1 MCMANYEVGS
11 IIEGKITGI
20 KPFGAFVAIDEQKQ
34 GLVHISEVAHGFVKD
49 INDVLTV
56 GDEVKVKVISV
67 DENSGKISLSIRA
80 TQEAPAR
87 PASKPRPSGGG
98 GGGSYGGGGS
108 RKPQQQQQ
116 KQGFNTLED
125 KLKEW
130 LKQSNEIQAD
140 LNKRA
145 KK

>member
-1 MCMANYEVGS
+1 MANYEVGS

-98 GGGSYGGGGS
+98 GGSYGGGGS

>member
-1 MCMANYEVGS
+1 MSNYEVGS
-11 IIEGKITGI
+11 IVEGKVTGI
-20 KPFGAFVAIDEQKQ
+20 KPFGAFVALDEKKQ

-49 INDVLTV
+49 INDVLKV
-56 GDEVKVKVISV
+56 GDEVKVKIMNV
-67 DENSGKISLSIRA
+67 EEESGKISLSIRA
-80 TQEAPAR
+80 TQEAPERPAR
-87 PASKPRPSGGG
+87 PAKPRPAGSGGG
-98 GGGSYGGGGS
+98 GG
-108 RKPQQQQQ
+108 RKPAPQKSQQQQ
-116 KQGFNTLED
+116 QGFNTLED

>member
-1 MCMANYEVGS
+1 MANYEVGS

-98 GGGSYGGGGS
+98 GNFGGGS

-116 KQGFNTLED
+116 KQQGFNTLED

>member
-1 MCMANYEVGS
+1 MSNYEVGS
-11 IIEGKITGI
+11 IVEGKVTGI
-20 KPFGAFVAIDEQKQ
+20 KPFGAFVALDEQKQ

-49 INDVLTV
+49 INDVLSV
-56 GDEVKVKVISV
+56 GDEVKVKIMSV
-67 DENSGKISLSIRA
+67 EEGSGKISLSIRA
-80 TQEAPAR
+80 TQEAPERPAR
-87 PASKPRPSGGG
+87 PSKPRNTGGG
-98 GGGSYGGGGS
+98 GG

-116 KQGFNTLED
+116 QQQGFNTLED

>member
-1 MCMANYEVGS
+1 MSNYEVGS
-11 IIEGKITGI
+11 IVEGKVTGI
-20 KPFGAFVAIDEQKQ
+20 KPFGAFVAIDEKKQ

-49 INDVLTV
+49 INDVLKV
-56 GDEVKVKVISV
+56 GDEVKVKIMNV
-67 DENSGKISLSIRA
+67 EEESGKISLSIRA
-80 TQEAPAR
+80 TQEAPERPAR
-87 PASKPRPSGGG
+87 PANKPRNTGGNAGGG
-98 GGGSYGGGGS
+98 G
-108 RKPQQQQQ
+108 RKPQQQAPQ
-116 KQGFNTLED
+116 QGFNTLED

>member
-98 GGGSYGGGGS
+98 GNFGGGS

-116 KQGFNTLED
+116 KQQGFNTLED

>member
-1 MCMANYEVGS
+1 MIRSCICMSNYEVGTVV
-11 IIEGKITGI
+11 EGKVTGI
-20 KPFGAFVAIDEQKQ
+20 KPFGAFVAIDEEKQ

-49 INDVLTV
+49 INDVLKV
-56 GDEVKVKVISV
+56 GDEVKVKIMNV
-67 DENSGKISLSIRA
+67 EEGSGKISLSIRA
-80 TQEAPAR
+80 TQEAPERTERPAR
-87 PASKPRPSGGG
+87 PRNTGGG
-98 GGGSYGGGGS
+98 G
-108 RKPQQQQQ
+108 RKPQQQNQQ
-116 KQGFNTLED
+116 QGFNTLED

>member
-1 MCMANYEVGS
+1 MSNYEVGN
-11 IIEGKITGI
+11 IVEGKVTGI
-20 KPFGAFVAIDEQKQ
+20 KPFGAFVAIDEKKQ

-49 INDVLTV
+49 INDVLKV
-56 GDEVKVKVISV
+56 GDEVKVKIMNVEG
-67 DENSGKISLSIRA
+67 DSGKISLSIRA
-80 TQEAPAR
+80 TQEAPERPAR
-87 PASKPRPSGGG
+87 PAKPRFAGGGSGGG
-98 GGGSYGGGGS
+98 GG
-108 RKPQQQQQ
+108 RKPQQQKAPQ
-116 KQGFNTLED
+116 QGFNTLED

>member
-1 MCMANYEVGS
+1 MSNYEVGS
-11 IIEGKITGI
+11 IVEGKVTGI

-49 INDVLTV
+49 INDVLSV
-56 GDEVKVKVISV
+56 GDEVKVKIMNVE
-67 DENSGKISLSIRA
+67 ENSGKISLSIRA
-80 TQEAPAR
+80 TQEAPERPAR
-87 PASKPRPSGGG
+87 PAKPRNTGGG
-98 GGGSYGGGGS
+98 QGGG
-108 RKPQQQQQ
+108 RKPQQQNKPQ
-116 KQGFNTLED
+116 QGFNTLED

>member
-1 MCMANYEVGS
+1 MSNYEVGN
-11 IIEGKITGI
+11 IVEGKVTGI
-20 KPFGAFVAIDEQKQ
+20 KPFGAFVALDEKKQ

-49 INDVLTV
+49 INDVLKV
-56 GDEVKVKVISV
+56 GDEVKVKIMNV
-67 DENSGKISLSIRA
+67 EEESGKISLSIRA
-80 TQEAPAR
+80 TQEAPERPAR
-87 PASKPRPSGGG
+87 PAKPRPQGNAGGG
-98 GGGSYGGGGS
+98 G
-108 RKPQQQQQ
+108 RKPQVQKQQQQ
-116 KQGFNTLED
+116 QGFNTLED

>member
-1 MCMANYEVGS
+1 MSNYEVGS
-11 IIEGKITGI
+11 IVEGKVTGI
-20 KPFGAFVAIDEQKQ
+20 KPFGAFVALDENKQ

-49 INDVLTV
+49 INDVLKV
-56 GDEVKVKVISV
+56 GDEVKVKIMNV
-67 DENSGKISLSIRA
+67 EEESGKISLSIRA
-80 TQEAPAR
+80 TQEAPERPAR
-87 PASKPRPSGGG
+87 PANKPRPAGGG
-98 GGGSYGGGGS
+98 N
-108 RKPQQQQQ
+108 RKPQAQKQQQQ
-116 KQGFNTLED
+116 QGFNTLED

>member
-1 MCMANYEVGS
+1 MSNYEVGN
-11 IIEGKITGI
+11 IVEGKVTGI
-20 KPFGAFVAIDEQKQ
+20 KPFGAFVALDEKKQ

-49 INDVLTV
+49 INDVLKV
-56 GDEVKVKVISV
+56 GDEVKVKIMNV
-67 DENSGKISLSIRA
+67 EEESGKISLSIRA
-80 TQEAPAR
+80 TQEAPERPAR
-87 PASKPRPSGGG
+87 PANKPRPQAAGGA
-98 GGGSYGGGGS
+98 
-108 RKPQQQQQ
+108 RKPQAQKQQQ
-116 KQGFNTLED
+116 QGFNTLED

>member
-1 MCMANYEVGS
+1 MSNYEVGS
-11 IIEGKITGI
+11 IIEGKVTGI

-56 GDEVKVKVISV
+56 GDEVKVKIMSI
-67 DENSGKISLSIRA
+67 DEGTGKVSLSIRA
-80 TQEAPAR
+80 TQEAPER
-87 PASKPRPSGGG
+87 PARKPRPNNNAGGG
-98 GGGSYGGGGS
+98 GA
-108 RKPQQQQQ
+108 RKPQAQQQ
-116 KQGFNTLED
+116 KTQQGFNTLED

>member
-1 MCMANYEVGS
+1 MSNYEVGS
-11 IIEGKITGI
+11 IVEGKVTGI
-20 KPFGAFVAIDEQKQ
+20 KPFGAFVAIDDKKQ

-49 INDVLTV
+49 INDVLKV
-56 GDEVKVKVISV
+56 GDEVKVKIMNV
-67 DENSGKISLSIRA
+67 EEESGKISLSIRA
-80 TQEAPAR
+80 TQEAPERPAR
-87 PASKPRPSGGG
+87 PAKPRNAGGG
-98 GGGSYGGGGS
+98 APGG
-108 RKPQQQQQ
+108 RKPQPQKSQQ
-116 KQGFNTLED
+116 QGFNTLED

>member
-1 MCMANYEVGS
+1 MSNYEVGS
-11 IIEGKITGI
+11 VVEGKVTGI
-20 KPFGAFVAIDEQKQ
+20 KPFGAFVALDEKKQ

-56 GDEVKVKVISV
+56 GDEIKVKIMNVEE
-67 DENSGKISLSIRA
+67 DSGKISLSIRA
-80 TQEAPAR
+80 TQEAPERPAR
-87 PASKPRPSGGG
+87 PARPRNTGGG
-98 GGGSYGGGGS
+98 GN
-108 RKPQQQQQ
+108 RKPQQQSQQ
-116 KQGFNTLED
+116 QGFNTLED